1 MGSIASELIERE
13 EMRFIV
19 LAGLLVFLLLPVSGC
34 TADTLNAENSPA
46 LNTGDSTGQNTVN
59 SPDTVENAQGFTLS
73 DADYNALKKSM
84 NMPAQSMTDVVES
97 EGYTIDLS
105 GKNQGYVTV
114 SSENIPANKIK
125 VQISKDDEKYNYDYT
140 GQDPF
145 TTYPLQLGNG
155 VYKITVY
162 ENIDNDQYAQVMG
175 TETDVQLENEFAPYL
190 LPSQIVKYTPE
201 SNAVYESLML
211 TGAAQNDLERVAD
224 VYGYIVD
231 NIAYDQQKADSV
243 QTGYLPDVDETLS
256 SKKGICYDYS
266 ALLAC
271 MLRAKNIPTRLVMG
285 YVSGVDVYHAWN
297 EVYITD
303 VGWVRTAIYF
313 DGTNWQTADS
323 TFGAANAQAAG
334 KDAEY
339 TRVKWY

>member
-1 MGSIASELIERE
+1 
-13 EMRFIV
+13 MRFVV
-19 LAGLLVFLLLPVSGC
+19 LAVLIALLLLPAAGC
-34 TADTLNAENSPA
+34 SAGNTLEAGAPA
-46 LNTGDSTGQNTVN
+46 LNTGNSAGQSTAAA
-59 SPDTVENAQGFTLS
+59 PDTAARRKTLS
-73 DADYNALKKSM
+73 GAEYEALKKGV
-84 NMPAQSMTDVVES
+84 NMPAQPMADTVEA

-105 GKNQGYVTV
+105 NKNQGYVTV
-114 SSENIPANKIK
+114 SSRSVPGKKTK
-125 VQISKDDEKYNYDYT
+125 VQVFKDGEKYNYDYT
-140 GQDPF
+140 GESPF

-155 VYKITVY
+155 VYRITIY
-162 ENIDNDQYAQVMG
+162 ENIEKDKYAQVM
-175 TETDVQLENEFAPYL
+175 TAETDVQLETEFAPYL
-190 LPSQIVKYTPE
+190 LPSQIVNYTPE
-201 SNAVYESLML
+201 SRAVYESFVL
-211 TGAAQNDLERVAD
+211 TNAAQNDLERVAD

-243 QTGYLPDVDETLS
+243 SPGYLPQVDETLS

-303 VGWVRTAIYF
+303 VGWVRAAIYF
-313 DGTNWQTADS
+313 DGENWQTADS
-323 TFGAANAQAAG
+323 TFGAANAQNTG